1 MPSQVF
7 KSWAIAEI
15 RSLCSVL
22 ARWMTE
28 PCYPSVA
35 VITVAS
41 VLHRKQLLFS
51 SQPVRLAY
59 LWVNIPSYTHPYK
72 SRQPKPARKLSAQF
86 EVCCTHFFQ
95 YLQAWHLTCQK
106 HCSCW
111 LSVVL
116 PQFLKIISVV
126 LPAWHRDRGM
136 RRIQLFGVV
145 LSLYSM
151 CFPVAVCAPFLFV
164 LRGDELWEMLKL
176 QFVNVPWR
184 LLWCFAGC
192 CSGWYSALCPL
203 DVRYIKKFLH
213 IGFKTVKPRT
223 FLFIYL
229 YFFLRRPT
237 FSCRH
242 SLRLDWHQ
250 ELLWT
255 KSPAKKR

>member
-1 MPSQVF
+1 MLSQVF

-72 SRQPKPARKLSAQF
+72 SRQPKPARKSSAQF

-151 CFPVAVCAPFLFV
+151 CFPSASLLNPFYAQRGWTLGDAKTAVCKCA
-164 LRGDELWEMLKL
+164 LKTAL
-176 QFVNVPWR
+176 VFCR
-184 LLWCFAGC
+184 LLFWLILCTMSTWC
-192 CSGWYSALCPL
+192 
-203 DVRYIKKFLH
+203 K
-213 IGFKTVKPRT
+213 
-223 FLFIYL
+223 IYK
-229 YFFLRRPT
+229 
-237 FSCRH
+237 
-242 SLRLDWHQ
+242 
-250 ELLWT
+250 EV
-255 KSPAKKR
+255 SPHRVQNC